1 MSFGSG
7 AHGSDKK
14 IGTAIAKLP
23 RPLLRQT
30 NQGTPWEGFGHEPH
44 ARVALIYVCS
54 PVQSVTAAL
63 ILVVATIQKTKV
75 KLVHQWAL
83 TRYHPLVASFVP
95 DFLQLIAGEHIA
107 DLEIGIG
114 AGLAQALVEPANV
127 TYSREGFLIQLSGIR
142 QRFES
147 CSFNLATHQFMIRK

>member
-44 ARVALIYVCS
+44 ARVAL
-54 PVQSVTAAL
+54 
-63 ILVVATIQKTKV
+63 
-75 KLVHQWAL
+75 
-83 TRYHPLVASFVP
+83 
-95 DFLQLIAGEHIA
+95 
-107 DLEIGIG
+107 
-114 AGLAQALVEPANV
+114 
-127 TYSREGFLIQLSGIR
+127 
-142 QRFES
+142 
-147 CSFNLATHQFMIRK
+147 